1 LYNASSIAA
10 REEKMLGDRMQKA
23 RKHCFLRS
31 EYYEA
36 EVVG

>member
-1 LYNASSIAA
+1 MPAVLLL
-10 REEKMLGDRMQKA
+10 EKMLGIRMQEA
-23 RKHCFLRS
+23 AVKHCFLRS

>member
-1 LYNASSIAA
+1 LYNASIAA
-10 REEKMLGDRMQKA
+10 REEKRMLGDRMQEA
-23 RKHCFLRS
+23 GKHCFSRS